1 MGRDYKYMIYMC
13 ISYIL
18 AFFVVNDDSP
28 IEPPGLKERRKN
40 GERRESAV
48 GVGVVMSQGRGER
61 QGRLIPQYLFVLSP
75 PKHFYLQSDC
85 SLFI

>member
-1 MGRDYKYMIYMC
+1 MHIIY
-13 ISYIL
+13 IS
-18 AFFVVNDDSP
+18 FFVVNDDSP

-48 GVGVVMSQGRGER
+48 GVGVVMSQGRGGEA
-61 QGRLIPQYLFVLSP
+61 GAPDPQYLFVLSP

>member
-1 MGRDYKYMIYMC
+1 MIYMC

-61 QGRLIPQYLFVLSP
+61 QGRLIPSTSSFYPHLSTFICRAIVLCLFNTSTV
-75 PKHFYLQSDC
+75 
-85 SLFI
+85 